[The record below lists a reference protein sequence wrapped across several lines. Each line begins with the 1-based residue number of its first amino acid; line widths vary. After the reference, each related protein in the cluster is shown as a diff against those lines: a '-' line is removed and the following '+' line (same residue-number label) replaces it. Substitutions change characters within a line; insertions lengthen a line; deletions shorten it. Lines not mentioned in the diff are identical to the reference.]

1 MIGLITQN
9 NICRTALLDLLSDL
23 DIHEYSPA
31 QVYEAL
37 LILDGSVPETTI
49 PIITLGITHPAE
61 KLHLDIPIRPDDLV
75 HRIQSFCLMNKQR
88 VTFENSVFLF
98 QKDQRLLILKSTD
111 TVYTL
116 TEKENDLLASLA
128 LAAPGALTKEELLK
142 SVWNYRPDVETHTV
156 ESHIYLLRQ
165 KIGPNA
171 DSLIQSTQTGYALV
185 TD

>member
-9 NICRTALLDLLSDL
+9 NICRAALLDLLSDL
-23 DIHEYSPA
+23 DVREFSPSET
-31 QVYEAL
+31 YEAL
-37 LILDGSVPETTI
+37 LILDGSVPDTTA
-49 PIITLGITHPAE
+49 PLITLGMTHPAE
-61 KLHLDIPIRPDDLV
+61 KLHLNTPIRPDDLI
-75 HRIQSFCLMNKQR
+75 HRLQSICLMNKQR
-88 VTFENSVFLF
+88 VTFENSSFLF
-98 QKDQRLLILKSTD
+98 QKDQRLLIFKSTD

-128 LAAPGALTKEELLK
+128 LAAPRALTKEELLQ
-142 SVWNYRPDVETHTV
+142 SVWNYRPDIETHTV

-165 KIGPNA
+165 KIGTNA